1 MTQKKKDALV
11 APGPAP
17 ARGGL
22 SEDRVAGYLRRHPDF
37 FARHADVLAA
47 MTPPARWQGDRV
59 VDMQRFVL
67 ERLRDEVESLRACAQ
82 EIIETSRSNLSSQT
96 RAHAAVLAM
105 LAAGDF
111 EHMVRVVNDDM
122 PLLLDVDVV
131 AIGFE
136 AGSKPVAGV
145 VGEDI
150 RGFAAG
156 TVDSLLG
163 GADQDVVLV
172 RDMTDD
178 GTVFAAAAG
187 LVHSAA
193 LARLRPN
200 PTTPV
205 GLLALGSRKR
215 AFHPGQGTELIRF
228 MARMLECCVH
238 GWREKPA

>member
-37 FARHADVLAA
+37 FTRHADVLAA

-67 ERLRDEVESLRACAQ
+67 DRLREEVESLRACAQ

-111 EHMVRVVNDDM
+111 ENMVRVVNDDL

-136 AGSKPVAGV
+136 TSSMAGV
-145 VGEDI
+145 DGADV
-150 RGFAAG
+150 RCFAGG
-156 TVDSLLG
+156 TVDRLLG
-163 GADQDVVLV
+163 GADQDVALV

-187 LVHSAA
+187 LVRSAA

>member
-1 MTQKKKDALV
+1 MTRKKEDALV
-11 APGPAP
+11 VRTPAP

-37 FARHADVLAA
+37 FTRHADVLAA

-67 ERLRDEVESLRACAQ
+67 DRLREEVETLRACAQ
-82 EIIETSRSNLSSQT
+82 EVIETSRSNLSSQT
-96 RAHAAVLAM
+96 RAHAAVLAL

-111 EHMVRVVNDDM
+111 EHMVRVVNDDL
-122 PLLLDVDVV
+122 PLILDVDVV

-136 AGSKPVAGV
+136 TGSGAVAGV
-145 VGEDI
+145 VSADVRRFTG
-150 RGFAAG
+150 G
-156 TVDSLLG
+156 TVDRLLG
-163 GADQDVVLV
+163 GADQDVALV
-172 RDMTDD
+172 GDMADD
-178 GTVFAAAAG
+178 GTIFAVAAG
-187 LVHSAA
+187 LVRSAA
-193 LARLRPN
+193 LARLRPD

-215 AFHPGQGTELIRF
+215 AFHPGQGTELIGF

>member
-11 APGPAP
+11 APAP

-22 SEDRVAGYLRRHPDF
+22 SEARVAGYLRRHPDF
-37 FARHADVLAA
+37 FTRHADVLGT

-96 RAHAAVLAM
+96 RSHAAVLAL

-111 EHMVRVVNDDM
+111 EHMVRVVNDDL

-136 AGSKPVAGV
+136 TDPTAGMVTADVRRFAG
-145 VGEDI
+145 
-150 RGFAAG
+150 G
-156 TVDSLLG
+156 TVDRLLG
-163 GADQDVVLV
+163 GADQDVALV
-172 RDMTDD
+172 RDMADD

-187 LVHSAA
+187 LVRSAA

-215 AFHPGQGTELIRF
+215 AFDPGQGTELIRF

>member
-37 FARHADVLAA
+37 FTRHADVLAA
-47 MTPPARWQGDRV
+47 MTPPARWQGDGV
-59 VDMQRFVL
+59 VDMQRFIL

-111 EHMVRVVNDDM
+111 EHMVRVVNDDL

-136 AGSKPVAGV
+136 TGSRPVAGV
-145 VGEDI
+145 DGADV
-150 RGFAAG
+150 RRFAGG
-156 TVDSLLG
+156 TVDRLLG
-163 GADQDVVLV
+163 GADQDVALV

-178 GTVFAAAAG
+178 GMVFAAAAG
-187 LVHSAA
+187 LVRSAA

-215 AFHPGQGTELIRF
+215 AFHPGQGSELIRF

>member
-1 MTQKKKDALV
+1 MTQKKKDAL
-11 APGPAP
+11 AAQASAP

-37 FARHADVLAA
+37 FTRHADVLAT

-67 ERLRDEVESLRACAQ
+67 ERLREEVESLRACAR

-105 LAAGDF
+105 LAAVDF
-111 EHMVRVVNDDM
+111 EHMVRVVNDDL

-136 AGSKPVAGV
+136 TGSMADVVSADVRRFAG
-145 VGEDI
+145 
-150 RGFAAG
+150 G
-156 TVDSLLG
+156 TVDRLLG
-163 GADQDVVLV
+163 GADQDVALV

-205 GLLALGSRKR
+205 GLLALGSRRR

>member
-1 MTQKKKDALV
+1 MTQKKEDALV
-11 APGPAP
+11 AQTPAP
-17 ARGGL
+17 AKGGL
-22 SEDRVAGYLRRHPDF
+22 SDDRVADYLRRHPDF
-37 FARHADVLAA
+37 FTRHADVLAA

-67 ERLRDEVESLRACAQ
+67 ERLRDEVESLRACAH
-82 EIIETSRSNLSSQT
+82 EVIKTSRSNLSSQT
-96 RAHAAVLAM
+96 RSHAAVLAL

-111 EHMVRVVNDDM
+111 EHMVRVVNDDL

-136 AGSKPVAGV
+136 TGPTAGMVTADVRRFAG
-145 VGEDI
+145 
-150 RGFAAG
+150 G
-156 TVDSLLG
+156 TVDRLLG
-163 GADQDVVLV
+163 GADQDVALV
-172 RDMTDD
+172 RDMADD
-178 GTVFAAAAG
+178 GTVFGAAAG
-187 LVHSAA
+187 LVRSAA

-215 AFHPGQGTELIRF
+215 AFHPGQGTELIGF